1 MAGSFDEVR
10 GVAFAD
16 PKWLEIL
23 KASGGQSAA
32 AAFACGALLLIAH
45 WGWLPPLD
53 TWVVVAASF
62 GLLLFGSL
70 AFVAFVTALH
80 KAFPIREW
88 IIHYVNEARF
98 NKAVRNYIPHMTP
111 KEREI
116 IGYLLANNQ
125 KQFTADQD
133 GGYATSLI
141 SRKIIL
147 YAYQPGQVF
156 RGTDVPM
163 RIPDNVWEILKERQ
177 SEFPYNPP
185 KLRPGEVEPPPWRIH
200 WMAR

>member
-1 MAGSFDEVR
+1 M
-10 GVAFAD
+10 AFAD

-32 AAFACGALLLIAH
+32 AALACGLLLLVAR

-53 TWVVVAASF
+53 PWMIIATTF
-62 GLLLFGSL
+62 GLLLFGFL
-70 AFVAFVTALH
+70 ALASFFTAIN
-80 KAFPIREW
+80 KIFPVREW
-88 IIHYVNEARF
+88 MVYYVNEKRF
-98 NKAVRNYIPHMTP
+98 KSEVRAYIPHMSE
-111 KEREI
+111 KDRQI
-116 IGYLLANNQ
+116 IGYLLAKNQ

-133 GGYATSLI
+133 GGYATNLI
-141 SRKIIL
+141 SRKIVL

-163 RIPDNVWEILKERQ
+163 RIPENVWKILKERQ
-177 SEFPYNPP
+177 REFPYNPP
-185 KLRPGEVEPPPWRIH
+185 KLRPGEVEPAPWRIP

>member
-1 MAGSFDEVR
+1 MPTIP
-10 GVAFAD
+10 D
-16 PKWLEIL
+16 PKWLELL
-23 KASGGQSAA
+23 KASGGQTAA
-32 AAFACGALLLIAH
+32 LALACGLFLLVAD

-53 TWVVVAASF
+53 AWMIQAAAF
-62 GLLLFGSL
+62 GFLVCGLLALAAFG
-70 AFVAFVTALH
+70 AAINKTIPV
-80 KAFPIREW
+80 RQW
-88 IIHYVNEARF
+88 IIHHVNEKRF
-98 NKAVRNYIPHMTP
+98 QKEVRNYIPHMTE

-116 IGYLLANNQ
+116 IGYLLTKNQ

-141 SRKIIL
+141 SRQIVM

-163 RIPDNVWEILKERQ
+163 RIPDIVWEILKEHQ
-177 SEFPYNPP
+177 GEFPYQPT
-185 KLRPGEVEPPPWRIH
+185 KRGEIEPQPWRVP

>member
-1 MAGSFDEVR
+1 MAL
-10 GVAFAD
+10 AD

-32 AAFACGALLLIAH
+32 AALACGLLLLVAR
-45 WGWLPPLD
+45 WGLLPPLD
-53 TWVVVAASF
+53 PWMIIAATF
-62 GLLLFGSL
+62 GFFLFGFLALVSL
-70 AFVAFVTALH
+70 ITAIN
-80 KAFPIREW
+80 KVFPAREW
-88 IIHYVNEARF
+88 IVHYVNKKRF
-98 NKAVRNYIPHMTP
+98 ESEVRAYIPHMSE
-111 KEREI
+111 KDRDI
-116 IGYLLANNQ
+116 IGYLLAKNQ

-133 GGYATSLI
+133 GGYATNLI
-141 SRKIIL
+141 SRKIVL

-177 SEFPYNPP
+177 SEFPYNSP
-185 KLRPGEVEPPPWRIH
+185 KLRPDEVEPAPWRIP